1 MSSDPNSITG
11 WGEFLELESEN
22 KDEWESNKWV
32 DYTEL
37 IGKLDVEALEDCER
51 WMKEIIKTC
60 EHIKGCISAYGYYM
74 KTNQPDKAA
83 NVLKENGLSYQKR
96 LSEKLEALIKLPE
109 RDKSITDEQLNSLKI
124 GIEEI
129 EEDKNNLNEGGE
141 QLDFSGMMAEIK
153 EGEAMLE
160 EQKCKDLEQYGHL

>member
-96 LSEKLEALIKLPE
+96 LCKLTSTSFHFHSFGAMKG
-109 RDKSITDEQLNSLKI
+109 RN
-124 GIEEI
+124 
-129 EEDKNNLNEGGE
+129 GGKVNT
-141 QLDFSGMMAEIK
+141 I
-153 EGEAMLE
+153 
-160 EQKCKDLEQYGHL
+160 